1 MSDLVFWECVKRE
14 LFENKCIGQN
24 VYSCAEKITK
34 STAEDEKESVTELLA
49 RWFLG
54 FKEVH
59 KALGWLP
66 EKNSE

>member
-1 MSDLVFWECVKRE
+1 MSDLVFLECVKRE
-14 LFENKCIGQN
+14 LFKNKCIGNN
-24 VYSCAEKITK
+24 VHECVEKITK
-34 STAEDEKESVTELLA
+34 SAVEDEKNAVTEALA

-66 EKNSE
+66 EKNSD